1 MPYPAQIDL
10 DTILETA
17 RGLIEESGVDAL
29 SLGRLAAD
37 LGVKAPSLYRHV
49 ANKDALI
56 QGVSTQ
62 LVTHLFEAIDE
73 AVASAGD
80 APEDRLMAA
89 ARSYRRFAHA
99 NPRTFVLAM
108 TDDEPASQPD
118 PDYLVELILPLQ
130 EIVAEMVGEENSLP
144 ALRGLYAVMHGFVLA
159 ELTGQFR
166 RGGDLDAAFDGAVSS
181 QIRGWQRG

>member
-62 LVTHLFEAIDE
+62 LVTRLFEEIEPAL
-73 AVASAGD
+73 AAAGD
-80 APEDRLMAA
+80 APEDRAQGGGEVHIARLLMPI
-89 ARSYRRFAHA
+89 HA
-99 NPRTFVLAM
+99 
-108 TDDEPASQPD
+108 
-118 PDYLVELILPLQ
+118 PLC
-130 EIVAEMVGEENSLP
+130 
-144 ALRGLYAVMHGFVLA
+144 
-159 ELTGQFR
+159 
-166 RGGDLDAAFDGAVSS
+166 
-181 QIRGWQRG
+181 WQ